1 MQFVLNNSENASTG
15 VALNI
20 LLYGF
25 KPYKVL
31 DYKLGR
37 PIADRE
43 MLRGKAEDAI
53 AFANVSIKKRYDAK
67 YKL

>member
-1 MQFVLNNSENASTG
+1 M
-15 VALNI
+15 

-25 KPYKVL
+25 KPYEAL

-43 MLRGKAEDAI
+43 ILRSKAEDAI

-67 YKL
+67 HKL

>member
-1 MQFVLNNSENASTG
+1 M
-15 VALNI
+15 

-25 KPYKVL
+25 KPREAL
-31 DYKLGR
+31 DCKLGR

-43 MLRGKAEDAI
+43 MLRGKVEDAI
-53 AFANVSIKKRYDAK
+53 AFANVSIKKRYNAK